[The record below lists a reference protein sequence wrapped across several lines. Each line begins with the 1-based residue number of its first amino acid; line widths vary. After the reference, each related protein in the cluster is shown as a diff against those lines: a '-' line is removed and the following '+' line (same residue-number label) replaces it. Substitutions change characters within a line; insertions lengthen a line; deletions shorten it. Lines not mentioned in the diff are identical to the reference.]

1 MNVID
6 SVMNLFRRGGAKM
19 GVVGTLNKITDHP
32 RIGVSE
38 REYDRIRDDL
48 RFFKGDFPMVK
59 YKNTYGLEQTR
70 DYISL
75 NMAQVLVRRMSS
87 ILVNEQMTFVIGKDG
102 SPADV
107 YAHRVLDNNGF
118 IKNFERYLESA
129 LALGGLAMR
138 PYYDAGSNTIKI
150 AWIQAPVFYPLQS
163 NGNDVSEAAI
173 ATKTTTTERQKTIY
187 WTLLEFH
194 SWNGDEYVID
204 NELYRSEDAT
214 QVGVPQSLTA
224 LDIYA
229 DLEPHATVDN
239 LTRPLF
245 VYMKPFGF
253 NNKDIMSPLGLSIYD
268 NARNTLQQIN
278 DTYDQ
283 FNWEIKMGQRRVMVP
298 ESLTTVHDERGTGYM
313 RQFFDTDQSVFV
325 GMAGGIDENGGIKDL
340 TTDIRTEQYVS
351 AMNQFIKTLEMQVGL
366 STGTFSFDAQGLKT
380 ATEVVSEN
388 SMTYQTRNSHLN
400 NVERAIQELIISVLE
415 LGKSYDL
422 YNGDIPTL
430 NDVQLNFDDGV
441 FLDKTAQLDYYAKAV
456 AAGLYSKKR
465 TIETVFDVTDED
477 AEKILAE
484 IQSESQGPLSPQ
496 DNLMYGQATGD
507 DD

>member
-1 MNVID
+1 
-6 SVMNLFRRGGAKM
+6 
-19 GVVGTLNKITDHP
+19 
-32 RIGVSE
+32 
-38 REYDRIRDDL
+38 
-48 RFFKGDFPMVK
+48 
-59 YKNTYGLEQTR
+59 
-70 DYISL
+70 
-75 NMAQVLVRRMSS
+75 
-87 ILVNEQMTFVIGKDG
+87 
-102 SPADV
+102 
-107 YAHRVLDNNGF
+107 
-118 IKNFERYLESA
+118 
-129 LALGGLAMR
+129 
-138 PYYDAGSNTIKI
+138 
-150 AWIQAPVFYPLQS
+150 
-163 NGNDVSEAAI
+163 
-173 ATKTTTTERQKTIY
+173 
-187 WTLLEFH
+187 
-194 SWNGDEYVID
+194 
-204 NELYRSEDAT
+204 
-214 QVGVPQSLTA
+214 
-224 LDIYA
+224 
-229 DLEPHATVDN
+229 
-239 LTRPLF
+239 
-245 VYMKPFGF
+245 
-253 NNKDIMSPLGLSIYD
+253 
-268 NARNTLQQIN
+268 
-278 DTYDQ
+278 
-283 FNWEIKMGQRRVMVP
+283 MGQRRVMVP